1 MSLIQSGRLKTT
13 STSLEY
19 EILYVLIANLWH
31 DISVQIYNPISYTPN
46 MPPSKFNL
54 ELLTAAYF
62 RARFEIENSN
72 KQMQH

>member
-1 MSLIQSGRLKTT
+1 
-13 STSLEY
+13 
-19 EILYVLIANLWH
+19 
-31 DISVQIYNPISYTPN
+31 